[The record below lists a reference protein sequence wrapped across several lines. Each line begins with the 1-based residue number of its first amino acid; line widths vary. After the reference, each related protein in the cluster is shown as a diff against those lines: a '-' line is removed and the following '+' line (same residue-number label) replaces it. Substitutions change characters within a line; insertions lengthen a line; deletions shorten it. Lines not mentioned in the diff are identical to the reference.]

1 VREIAMELEA
11 DSVVVV
17 LVTTQSDQAS
27 RVAHHLVD
35 NRVAACVNIV
45 PEIRS
50 VYRWEGNVE
59 EDSEC
64 LLLIKTTK
72 LMYEAV
78 STAVREVHPY
88 SVPEI
93 IALPLVDGYDGYLRW
108 VRENVGTRGSG
119 E

>member
-1 VREIAMELEA
+1 MGLDE

-17 LVTTQSDQAS
+17 FVTTPSDQAS
-27 RVAHHLVD
+27 RVAHHVVD
-35 NRVAACVNIV
+35 SRLAACVNII

-59 EDSEC
+59 EDLEC

-93 IALPLVDGYDGYLRW
+93 IAVPLVDGYDGYLRW
-108 VRENVGTRGSG
+108 VRDNVGALPA
-119 E
+119 EEK